1 MAGSWSCPHEVDDH
15 CTRVRNL
22 RCDPGMKG
30 CVLAGR
36 YRFFDGGVKDEEKNK
51 RLRSQRSPEAGGV
64 PVGDDGAGED

>member
-15 CTRVRNL
+15 CTRVRNQ

-36 YRFFDGGVKDEEKNK
+36 YRFFDGGVKDGEKNERRLKK
-51 RLRSQRSPEAGGV
+51 RLAEAGGV
-64 PVGDDGAGED
+64 PVEAAGED

>member
-36 YRFFDGGVKDEEKNK
+36 YRFFDGGVKDGEKNERLLKK
-51 RLRSQRSPEAGGV
+51 RLAEAGGI
-64 PVGDDGAGED
+64 PVEVEVAGED